1 MNILVVGGAGYI
13 GSVTTELLIKK
24 KHRVIIL
31 DDLSTGCNFLIHPK
45 AIFYHGSMLDK
56 KILEKIFTKHKIDLV
71 CHYAAKTIVAESME
85 KPITYF
91 SVNIGG
97 LANVLE
103 VMVKHKVKKIIFA
116 SSAAVYGKSKIFP
129 INEETKKEP
138 CNPYG
143 ITKLFCEELIINAA
157 IAHKINYV
165 IFRFFNVAGSSIT
178 GKYGMA
184 KKKPTLLIPSLNECL
199 IKKKKITI
207 YGNDYQT
214 KDGTCLRDYVH
225 VQDLAQATICG
236 INFLKK
242 NKSAIF
248 NLGSNKGYTVLDI
261 IKIAKKIIDQKLKFF
276 FTKKRKGDPDKL
288 LADTKKA
295 NKFLKWK
302 AKYDLKK
309 MIISDYKFRKKYG
322 KFFK

>member
-1 MNILVVGGAGYI
+1 MNILVIGGAGYI
-13 GSVTTELLIKK
+13 GSVTVELLIKK

-45 AIFYHGSMLDK
+45 SIFYHGSVLDR

-71 CHYAAKTIVAESME
+71 YHYAAKTIVEESMKE
-85 KPITYF
+85 PIMYF
-91 SVNIGG
+91 SKNIGG

-103 VMVKHKVKKIIFA
+103 VMVTYNVKKIIFA
-116 SSAAVYGKSKIFP
+116 SSAAVYGKSKTFP
-129 INEETKKEP
+129 ITEETEKEP

-143 ITKLFCEELIINAA
+143 ASKLCCEQLIINTA

-184 KKKPTLLIPSLNECL
+184 KKNPTLLIPALNDCL
-199 IKKKKITI
+199 INKKKITI
-207 YGNDYQT
+207 YGNNYKT
-214 KDGTCLRDYVH
+214 KDGTCLRDYIHVH
-225 VQDLAQATICG
+225 DLAQATICG

-242 NKSAIF
+242 NKSEIF
-248 NLGSNKGYTVLDI
+248 NLGSSKGYTVLDVV
-261 IKIAKKIIDQKLKFF
+261 KIAKKNIDPTLKFF
-276 FTKKRKGDPDKL
+276 FAKKRDGDPDKL
-288 LADTKKA
+288 LANAEKA
-295 NKFLKWK
+295 HKLLKWR
-302 AKYDLKK
+302 AKYNLKK

>member
-1 MNILVVGGAGYI
+1 MNILVIGGAGYI

-24 KHRVIIL
+24 KHRVIVL

-45 AIFYHGSMLDK
+45 SIFYHGSVLDR

-71 CHYAAKTIVAESME
+71 YHYAAKTIVAESMK
-85 KPITYF
+85 KPIMYF
-91 SVNIGG
+91 SINIGG
-97 LANVLE
+97 LTNVLTT
-103 VMVKHKVKKIIFA
+103 MVAHKVKKIIFA
-116 SSAAVYGKSKIFP
+116 SSAAIYGKSKSFP

-143 ITKLFCEELIINAA
+143 TSKLYCEQLIIDAA

-184 KKKPTLLIPSLNECL
+184 KKNPTLLIPTINDCV
-199 IKKKKITI
+199 IKKRKIVI

-214 KDGTCLRDYVH
+214 KDGTCLRDYIH
-225 VQDLAQATICG
+225 VQDLAQAALHG

-248 NLGSNKGYTVLDI
+248 NLGTNKGYTVLDVV
-261 IKIAKKIIDQKLKFF
+261 KMAKKIIDPTLKFSF
-276 FTKKRKGDPDKL
+276 AKKRNGDPDKL
-288 LADTKKA
+288 LTNAKKA
-295 NKFLKWK
+295 HKLLK
-302 AKYDLKK
+302 
-309 MIISDYKFRKKYG
+309 
-322 KFFK
+322 

>member
-1 MNILVVGGAGYI
+1 MNILVIGGAGYI

-24 KHRVIIL
+24 KYNVIIL

-56 KILEKIFTKHKIDLV
+56 KILKKIFTKHKIDLV
-71 CHYAAKTIVAESME
+71 YLYAAKTLVAESIK

-91 SVNIGG
+91 STNING
-97 LANVLE
+97 LLNVIE
-103 VMVKHKVKKIIFA
+103 IMIAYKVKKIIFA

-129 INEETKKEP
+129 IDEETKKEP

-143 ITKLFCEELIINAA
+143 ASKLCCEQLIINTA

-178 GKYGMA
+178 GRYGMA
-184 KKKPTLLIPSLNECL
+184 KKNPTLLIPNLNNCL
-199 IKKKKITI
+199 IKKKKII
-207 YGNDYQT
+207 VYGKDYQT
-214 KDGTCLRDYVH
+214 KDGTCLRDYIH
-225 VQDLAQATICG
+225 VQDIAQATICG

-242 NKSAIF
+242 NKSEIF
-248 NLGSNKGYTVLDI
+248 NLGTNKGYTVLDV
-261 IKIAKKIIDQKLKFF
+261 IKMAKKNIEPTLKFF
-276 FTKKRKGDPDKL
+276 FTKRRKGDPDKL
-288 LADTKKA
+288 LTNAKKA
-295 NKFLKWK
+295 HKLLKWK
-302 AKYDLKK
+302 AKYDLKE

>member
-1 MNILVVGGAGYI
+1 MNILVIGGAGYI

-24 KHRVIIL
+24 KYNVIIL

-56 KILEKIFTKHKIDLV
+56 KILKKIFTKHKIDLV
-71 CHYAAKTIVAESME
+71 YLYAAKTLVAESIK

-91 SVNIGG
+91 STNING
-97 LANVLE
+97 LLNILE
-103 VMVKHKVKKIIFA
+103 IMIAYKVKKIIFA

-129 INEETKKEP
+129 IDEETKKEP

-143 ITKLFCEELIINAA
+143 ASKLCCEQLIVNAA

-178 GKYGMA
+178 GRYGMA
-184 KKKPTLLIPSLNECL
+184 KKNPTLLIPSLNNCL
-199 IKKKKITI
+199 IKKKKII
-207 YGNDYQT
+207 VYGKDYQT
-214 KDGTCLRDYVH
+214 KDGTCLRDYIH
-225 VQDLAQATICG
+225 VQDIAQATICG

-242 NKSAIF
+242 NKSEIF
-248 NLGSNKGYTVLDI
+248 NLGTNKGYTVLDV
-261 IKIAKKIIDQKLKFF
+261 IKMAKNNIEPTLKFF
-276 FTKKRKGDPDKL
+276 FTKRRKGDPDKL
-288 LADTKKA
+288 LTNAKKA
-295 NKFLKWK
+295 HKLLKWK
-302 AKYDLKK
+302 AKYDLKE

>member
-1 MNILVVGGAGYI
+1 MNILVIGGAGYI

-24 KHRVIIL
+24 KHRVIVL
-31 DDLSTGCNFLIHPK
+31 DDLSTGCNFLVHPK
-45 AIFYHGSMLDK
+45 TIFYNGSMLDK
-56 KILEKIFTKHKIDLV
+56 EILEKIFTKHKIDLV
-71 CHYAAKTIVAESME
+71 YHYAAKTIVAESVQ

-103 VMVKHKVKKIIFA
+103 TMVAHKVRKIIFA
-116 SSAAVYGKSKIFP
+116 SSAAVYGKSKTFP

-143 ITKLFCEELIINAA
+143 ASKLYCEQLIIDAG

-165 IFRFFNVAGSSIT
+165 IFRFFNVAGSSIS

-184 KKKPTLLIPSLNECL
+184 KKKPTLLIPSLNDCL
-199 IKKKKITI
+199 IKKKEITI

-214 KDGTCLRDYVH
+214 KDGTCLRDYIH

-248 NLGSNKGYTVLDI
+248 NLGSNKGYTVLDVV
-261 IKIAKKIIDQKLKFF
+261 KMAKKNIDPTLKFHF
-276 FTKKRKGDPDKL
+276 AKRRNGDPDKL
-288 LADTKKA
+288 LTNTKKA
-295 NKFLKWK
+295 WKILKWK
-302 AKYDLKK
+302 PKYDLKK